1 MTVVMDP
8 HLLHRMRDE
17 LRALQGGVGLVAD
30 QVHPP
35 DCGPLTGEAVAAV
48 DALVAWVRGYAE
60 LLGDLAS
67 GLDLVVG
74 ALDSADG
81 RADVLLDTI
90 TAEVLS

>member
-30 QVHPP
+30 AVHPP
-35 DCGPLTGEAVAAV
+35 DCGVLTGEAVTSV
-48 DALVAWVRGYAE
+48 EALVAWVRGYAGY
-60 LLGDLAS
+60 LGDLAA

-81 RADVLLDTI
+81 RADVLMDAVAT
-90 TAEVLS
+90 EVLS